1 MDGDLIQG
9 TLQALLQNRQQLAQ
23 QQQQAQQQHLQAMQT
38 PMPQLSPIQ
47 SMVSDY
53 LAKYASSPGMAWSA
67 MASAAAGAPERERKI
82 DENFLLRQQA
92 AAEQEAKYAGDALKE
107 ADTFSAR
114 LNTSLRAGKGSS
126 ATVKMDKD
134 GNMVVYDPSSG
145 ESRVVH
151 SSQRGEYQ
159 RIWAKAYEK
168 AVQEDLENPEG
179 YAANVASK
187 VLSSSPGFNPQKEA
201 IPAQS
206 TAPSSKDAIRLP
218 PGTSPDEE
226 AKALAD
232 FRAALS
238 SREQGKGDQSMEALK
253 ARYPMTN
260 LPPEASP
267 SAPATMSYKDVRTK
281 EQQKGYGKEEGSELF
296 KERKALD
303 QLYGTNSK
311 LLGQLNLLESVY
323 NNPDIPEGELAGQI
337 AALRSGL
344 KSLGVEVSDKAGLTD
359 LAKAVSTGMSLTQR
373 TSDGQNLLPGA
384 MSNYEDQL
392 LQKMAPTLT
401 LTSQGRLA
409 LIQMMRQVAQS
420 NLRYAEE
427 GTKMASANKDM
438 LPAEWYKRKERIMLE
453 EMAKMKHMSDQ
464 LIKQYGGK

>member
-107 ADTFSAR
+107 ADTFSSR
-114 LNTSLRAGKGSS
+114 LNSSLRAGKGSS

-206 TAPSSKDAIRLP
+206 PAPSSKDAIRLP

-260 LPPEASP
+260 LPPETSP

-296 KERKALD
+296 KERKSLD

-311 LLGQLNLLESVY
+311 LLGQLSLLEGIY

-373 TSDGQNLLPGA
+373 TADGQNLLPGA